1 MSRNHIALST
11 ISNSPIAIQL
21 NLVWFKLSEFL
32 NKKFSLAPQG
42 EMLLQLQFFFFLPNF
57 NKKRAD
63 HCQCFVF
70 AFYDT

>member
-32 NKKFSLAPQG
+32 NKNFSLALQG
-42 EMLLQLQFFFFLPNF
+42 EMSLQLQFFFLPNF

-63 HCQCFVF
+63 RCQCFVF

>member
-1 MSRNHIALST
+1 MSRNYIALST
-11 ISNSPIAIQL
+11 ISISPTAIQL

-32 NKKFSLAPQG
+32 NKNFSLAPQG
-42 EMLLQLQFFFFLPNF
+42 EMSLQLQFFLPNF

-63 HCQCFVF
+63 RCQCFVF